1 MKIVVFAD
9 SHGKAAAVE
18 KLYNLHS
25 DADRYFFLGDGVLDV
40 LKSSIPKNKLVVV
53 SGNWDFPP
61 PPNVP
66 LLDYCEVGGVYF
78 SLCHG
83 HKFDVKNNLHALSE
97 HAKENN
103 VDIALYGHTHIQKE
117 SVDNGVRL
125 INPGSIGGKVDG
137 KLKYALI
144 HIQEGQA
151 LVSLTAI

>member
-25 DADRYFFLGDGVLDV
+25 DADKFFFLGDGVLDV
-40 LKSSIPKNKLVVV
+40 QKSSIPKNRLVAV

-61 PPNVP
+61 PVDVP
-66 LLDYCEVGGVYF
+66 LLDYCEVAGIYF
-78 SLCHG
+78 SLSHG
-83 HKFDVKNNLHALSE
+83 HKFDVKNNLQAYTQ

-117 SVDNGVRL
+117 TVLNGIRL

-144 HIQEGQA
+144 HIQNGQA
-151 LVSLTAI
+151 LVSLTDI